1 MIDNPKNDEL
11 FGSFPQLVI
20 SRVDSAE
27 RTEKKNVSQQNIPTG
42 GNTNHLTTS
51 LIAKTNRGDAK
62 ITSTSMDKSSNYY
75 AGPR

>member
-1 MIDNPKNDEL
+1 M
-11 FGSFPQLVI
+11 
-20 SRVDSAE
+20 
-27 RTEKKNVSQQNIPTG
+27 
-42 GNTNHLTTS
+42 NHLTTS